1 MYIYI
6 YNIYTIFLLK
16 TYLYILYIVVF
27 FCSLS
32 ISLFMQIC
40 VDLSS
45 AIARVRLQRAR
56 ATRTPRA
63 FAAKHTSPVL
73 LLRHGATMFI
83 GVLHVGMQGSR
94 LKQQEFSLFSLKIQK
109 LLTLQPICLRQQLLQ
124 SGSTS
129 PLLTSSQLFSTLLGS
144 SQLFTLAL
152 LTSSQ
157 LFNSSLLFSALLS
170 SSHFTS
176 THAILGLLRFKYK
189 GSDLPPDMQSGNVKL
204 HSQK

>member
-1 MYIYI
+1 M
-6 YNIYTIFLLK
+6 
-16 TYLYILYIVVF
+16 
-27 FCSLS
+27 C
-32 ISLFMQIC
+32 
-40 VDLSS
+40 
-45 AIARVRLQRAR
+45 
-56 ATRTPRA
+56 
-63 FAAKHTSPVL
+63 
-73 LLRHGATMFI
+73 I

-157 LFNSSLLFSALLS
+157 LFNSSLLFSALL
-170 SSHFTS
+170 TS
-176 THAILGLLRFKYK
+176 PVLMPSWGFS
-189 GSDLPPDMQSGNVKL
+189 GSNIKDLIFLPTCNLAM
-204 HSQK
+204 